1 MQTYTGT
8 ELENLSF
15 LLDQAV
21 RDGEIRIRR
30 DDGVVFVL
38 RPETTQRS
46 ALDVAGINLSV
57 TTQEIID
64 IVREGRER

>member
-1 MQTYTGT
+1 MQTYTGS
-8 ELENLSF
+8 EQENLSF

-30 DDGVVFVL
+30 DDGVMFVL

-46 ALDVAGINLSV
+46 ALDVAGINLSL

>member
-1 MQTYTGT
+1 MQTYTGS
-8 ELENLSF
+8 EQESLSF

-38 RPETTQRS
+38 RPETTRRS

>member
-1 MQTYTGT
+1 MQTYTGS
-8 ELENLSF
+8 EQENLSF

-30 DDGVVFVL
+30 DDGAMFVL

>member
-1 MQTYTGT
+1 MQTYTGS
-8 ELENLSF
+8 EQESLSF

-38 RPETTQRS
+38 RPETTRRS
-46 ALDVAGINLSV
+46 ALDVAGINLGV

>member
-1 MQTYTGT
+1 MQTYTGS
-8 ELENLSF
+8 EQENLSF
-15 LLDQAV
+15 LLDQAI
-21 RDGEIRIRR
+21 RDGEVRIRR
-30 DDGVVFVL
+30 DDGAVFVL
-38 RPETTQRS
+38 RPETTPRS

>member
-1 MQTYTGT
+1 MQTYTGS
-8 ELENLSF
+8 EQENLSF

-21 RDGEIRIRR
+21 REGEIRIRR
-30 DDGVVFVL
+30 DDGAVFVL
-38 RPETTQRS
+38 RPERTLHS
-46 ALDVAGINLSV
+46 ALDVAGINLSL